1 MGLASRGL
9 RDMDTGPERIGD
21 ATMLDAVRRQAARVH
36 LLSLIAT
43 ALLTGV
49 YLLLS

>member
-1 MGLASRGL
+1 
-9 RDMDTGPERIGD
+9 MDTGPERIGD
-21 ATMLDAVRRQAARVH
+21 AATLDAVRRQARRVH

-43 ALLTGV
+43 ALLTVV